1 VSNSA
6 SNIHIAFDAVQ
17 GAGHFRVQPVAVE
30 QQYCAMDCGPDF
42 PQVLRIL
49 DHVVAPAA
57 AREKKDIL

>member
-1 VSNSA
+1 M
-6 SNIHIAFDAVQ
+6 
-17 GAGHFRVQPVAVE
+17 AVE